1 VQENM
6 AEKFANFR
14 WVKEGFLDNRQAGFV
29 VGKIAFAALGEVEFC
44 LEGDCKGELKG
55 KVFQFRNTNFLDD
68 MMAADRLA
76 EFEIPQIG
84 RVSLISF
91 DPHPLLEPHP
101 YIEWFSHDEQHYRI
115 ELLADEAWMLTD
127 EEARQFDEESLKIL
141 NTLKTQL

>member
-1 VQENM
+1 M

-14 WVKEGFLDNRQAGFV
+14 WVKEGFLDNRQTGFV
-29 VGKIAFAALGEVEFC
+29 VGKIVFAALGEVEFC
-44 LEGDCKGELKG
+44 LEGDCKGELAG
-55 KVFQFRNTNFLDD
+55 KIFQFRKKNFLDD

-101 YIEWFSHDEQHYRI
+101 YIEWFSRDEQHYRI
-115 ELLADEAWMLTD
+115 ELLADEAWILTE
-127 EEARQFDEESLKIL
+127 EEALQFDEESSKIL
-141 NTLKTQL
+141 STLKTQL

>member
-1 VQENM
+1 M

-29 VGKIAFAALGEVEFC
+29 VGKISFAALGDVEFC
-44 LEGDCKGELKG
+44 LGGDCKGELQG
-55 KVFQFRNTNFLDD
+55 KIFQFRNTQFLDD

-76 EFEIPQIG
+76 EFDIPQIG

-101 YIEWFSHDEQHYRI
+101 YIEWFSRDEQHYRI
-115 ELLADEAWMLTD
+115 ELLVDDAWMLAD
-127 EEARQFDEESLKIL
+127 EDASKFNEESERIL
-141 NTLKTQL
+141 ASLKTQM